1 MHAVTVGQPYANKTN
16 EPKQTALYLLD
27 SITTIQQ
34 IKGNSIDP
42 HCHDGKL
49 HLYATFDR
57 YQ

>member
-1 MHAVTVGQPYANKTN
+1 MHAAVGQPYANKTS

-57 YQ
+57 HQ

>member
-1 MHAVTVGQPYANKTN
+1 MHAVTVGQPHTNK
-16 EPKQTALYLLD
+16 PKKKTQTALYLLD